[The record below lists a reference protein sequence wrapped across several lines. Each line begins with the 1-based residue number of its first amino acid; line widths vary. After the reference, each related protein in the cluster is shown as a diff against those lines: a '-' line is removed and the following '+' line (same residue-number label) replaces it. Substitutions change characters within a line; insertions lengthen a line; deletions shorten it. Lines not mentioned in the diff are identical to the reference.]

1 MRLDAGDDLG
11 NRRTAR
17 AKSVHNGLLEVEAIA
32 DYLFYCHSERGEG
45 SSCRKSQIPHPPKQ
59 VRNNKFHMRLANK
72 VALITGGTSGIG
84 EATALLFAKEGAKV
98 AVTGRNESRGRAMAA
113 QLLERGS
120 EAIFLRSDVRNAE
133 ECHRAVEVTVR
144 SFGRLDILFNNA
156 GVFYP
161 DTTLECSEEKWDLQ
175 IDINLK
181 GTFLMSKFA
190 LPSMIAQGS
199 GVIIN
204 NSSGWGIVGGDK
216 AVAYCASKGGVVL
229 LTKAMAIDH
238 GRQGIRV
245 NCICPG
251 DVDTPMLP
259 QDARLRGLD
268 WNAYIAG
275 CANRPMGRIGT
286 AEEIAKAVL
295 FLASDDSSFMTGAAL
310 VVDGGG
316 TAD

>member
-1 MRLDAGDDLG
+1 MRL
-11 NRRTAR
+11 
-17 AKSVHNGLLEVEAIA
+17 
-32 DYLFYCHSERGEG
+32 
-45 SSCRKSQIPHPPKQ
+45 Q
-59 VRNNKFHMRLANK
+59 NK
-72 VALITGGTSGIG
+72 VALVTGGTSGIG
-84 EATALLFAKEGAKV
+84 EAVASLFAREGANV
-98 AVTGRNESRGRAMAA
+98 AITGRNEPRGHAVTSRILDSG
-113 QLLERGS
+113 GS
-120 EAIFLRSDVRNAE
+120 AIFVRTDVRQAAECKRAVDATLRSF
-133 ECHRAVEVTVR
+133 
-144 SFGRLDILFNNA
+144 SRLDILFNNA
-156 GVFYP
+156 GVFFP
-161 DTTLECSEEKWDLQ
+161 QTTLECSEEEWDLQ

-181 GTFLMSKFA
+181 GTFLMSKYA
-190 LPSMIAQGS
+190 IEPMIAQGG

-204 NSSGWGIVGGDK
+204 NSSGWGLVGGDK

-259 QDARLRGLD
+259 EDARRRGLE
-268 WNAYIAG
+268 WKTYLAG
-275 CANRPMGRIGT
+275 CENRPMGRIGT
-286 AEEIAKAVL
+286 PAEIAKAVL

>member
-1 MRLDAGDDLG
+1 MRLKD
-11 NRRTAR
+11 
-17 AKSVHNGLLEVEAIA
+17 
-32 DYLFYCHSERGEG
+32 
-45 SSCRKSQIPHPPKQ
+45 
-59 VRNNKFHMRLANK
+59 K

-84 EATALLFAKEGAKV
+84 AATALLFAKEGAKI
-98 AVTGRNESRGRAMAA
+98 AITGRNEKRGHAVTVEI
-113 QLLERGS
+113 LEAGG
-120 EAIFLRSDVRNAE
+120 EAIFLRTDVRKTD
-133 ECHRAVEVTVR
+133 ECRRAVEETIR
-144 SFGRLDILFNNA
+144 AFGSLDILFNNA

-161 DTTLECSEEKWDLQ
+161 HTTLECSEEEWDLQ

-190 LPSMIAQGS
+190 LPSMIERRR

-204 NSSGWGIVGGDK
+204 NSSGWGIVGGD
-216 AVAYCASKGGVVL
+216 AAIAYCASKGGVVL

-259 QDARLRGLD
+259 EDARMRGQKWEDYL
-268 WNAYIAG
+268 AG
-275 CANRPMGRIGT
+275 CGNRPLGRIGT
-286 AEEIAKAVL
+286 VDEIAKVVL

>member
-1 MRLDAGDDLG
+1 
-11 NRRTAR
+11 
-17 AKSVHNGLLEVEAIA
+17 
-32 DYLFYCHSERGEG
+32 
-45 SSCRKSQIPHPPKQ
+45 
-59 VRNNKFHMRLANK
+59 MRLANQ

-84 EATALLFAKEGAKV
+84 EATALLFAHEGAAV
-98 AVTGRNESRGRAMAA
+98 AVTGRNEKRGHAVTAA
-113 QLLERGS
+113 ILETGGK
-120 EAIFLRSDVRNAE
+120 AIFLRTDVRKAAE
-133 ECHRAVEVTVR
+133 CKRAIDETLKA
-144 SFGRLDILFNNA
+144 FGRLDVLFNNA

-161 DTTLECSEEKWDLQ
+161 HDTLECSEEEWDEQ

-181 GTFLMSKFA
+181 GCFLMSKYA
-190 LPSMIAQGS
+190 LPAMIAQGR
-199 GVIIN
+199 GIIIH

-229 LTKAMAIDH
+229 MTKAMAIDH

-259 QDARLRGLD
+259 GDAKMRGLAWKD
-268 WNAYIAG
+268 YLAG
-275 CANRPMGRIGT
+275 CANRPLGRIGT
-286 AEEIAKAVL
+286 ADEIAKAVL
-295 FLASDDSSFMTGAAL
+295 FLASDDSSFMTGTAL

>member
-1 MRLDAGDDLG
+1 MRF
-11 NRRTAR
+11 
-17 AKSVHNGLLEVEAIA
+17 E
-32 DYLFYCHSERGEG
+32 
-45 SSCRKSQIPHPPKQ
+45 
-59 VRNNKFHMRLANK
+59 NK

-84 EATALLFAKEGAKV
+84 EAAAKLFAREGAKV
-98 AVTGRNESRGRAMAA
+98 AITGRNESRGHSVTARI
-113 QLLERGS
+113 LESGGN
-120 EAIFLRSDVRNAE
+120 AIFLRTDVRKAAE
-133 ECHRAVEVTVR
+133 CQRAVDETLR
-144 SFGRLDILFNNA
+144 SFERLDILFNNA
-156 GVFYP
+156 GVFFP
-161 DTTLECSEEKWDLQ
+161 QTALECSEEEWDLQ

-181 GTFLMSKFA
+181 GTFLMSKSA
-190 LPSMIAQGS
+190 LGPMIAQGG
-199 GVIIN
+199 GVIVN

-238 GRQGIRV
+238 GRQGVRV

-259 QDARLRGLD
+259 EDARLRGLD
-268 WNAYIAG
+268 WKAYLAG
-275 CANRPMGRIGT
+275 CENRPLGRIGT
-286 AEEIAKAVL
+286 VDEIAKAVL

>member
-1 MRLDAGDDLG
+1 MRLE
-11 NRRTAR
+11 N
-17 AKSVHNGLLEVEAIA
+17 E
-32 DYLFYCHSERGEG
+32 
-45 SSCRKSQIPHPPKQ
+45 
-59 VRNNKFHMRLANK
+59 

-84 EATALLFAKEGAKV
+84 EATALLFAREGAKV
-98 AVTGRNESRGRAMAA
+98 AITGRNADRGRAVVEKIVKDGGKAA
-113 QLLERGS
+113 FIQ
-120 EAIFLRSDVRNAE
+120 IDVRMASD
-133 ECHRAVEVTVR
+133 CRRAVDETVR
-144 SFGRLDILFNNA
+144 AFGGLDILFNNA

-161 DTTLECSEEKWDLQ
+161 HTILDCTEEEWDLQ
-175 IDINLK
+175 MDINLK
-181 GTFLMSKFA
+181 GTFLMSKAA
-190 LPSMIAQGS
+190 LLGMIARGA

-204 NSSGWGIVGGDK
+204 NSSGWGLAGGDS

-259 QDARLRGLD
+259 EDARMRGLK
-268 WNAYIAG
+268 WEEYLAG

-286 AEEIAKAVL
+286 VDEIAKAAL
-295 FLASDDSSFMTGAAL
+295 FLASEDSSFMTGAAL

-316 TAD
+316 LAD